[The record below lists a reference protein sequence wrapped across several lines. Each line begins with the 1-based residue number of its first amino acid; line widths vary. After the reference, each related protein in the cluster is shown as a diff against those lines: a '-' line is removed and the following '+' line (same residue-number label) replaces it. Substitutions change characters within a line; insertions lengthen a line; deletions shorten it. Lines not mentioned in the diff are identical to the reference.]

1 MNKIEE
7 ILSAAKLDELKDIAK
22 VGDLLSKKEAD
33 GVEAPAEETP
43 AEETPAE

>member
-33 GVEAPAEETP
+33 EKKKTLP
-43 AEETPAE
+43 